1 MRLDLGGR
9 FSGGRYRA
17 GRGLG
22 RGCGGAEELL
32 SQRLEPGGGPSTPES
47 EVADLVELLG
57 PDMEEESSEELMSL
71 EFGDTASPE
80 VWVVVVE
87 DDVGLGDVEDSVLVQ

>member
-1 MRLDLGGR
+1 MRLDVGW

-17 GRGLG
+17 RRSLS

-32 SQRLEPGGGPSTPES
+32 SERLEPSGGPSTPES
-47 EVADLVELLG
+47 EVADLVELLW

-71 EFGDTASPE
+71 ELCDAASAE

-87 DDVGLGDVEDSVLVQ
+87 DDVGLGNVEDSVLVE

>member
-9 FSGGRYRA
+9 FSSGRYRA
-17 GRGLG
+17 RRGLG

-32 SQRLEPGGGPSTPES
+32 SQRLEPGGGPATPES

-57 PDMEEESSEELMSL
+57 PDMEEESPEKLMSL
-71 EFGDTASPE
+71 ELRDAARAE

-87 DDVGLGDVEDSVLVQ
+87 DDGCDSR